1 MNSVDTFAHMEGQ
14 FDRLAKSLDLA
25 MILEQVRR
33 LEPMAFARHFKGY
46 RLQTLGR
53 RRILDALKFEV
64 FERKNE
70 AIGDLLTLLWNQEH
84 RDVYGAML
92 ENVKKI
98 KENVE
103 EIEAIEDARAAEIIA
118 DMTPRFP
125 AEDVLICV
133 RLNEVRFSEPM
144 IGTILGGPAPTP
156 APAPEAAAADEVA
169 QEAEVTPADK
179 TP

>member
-25 MILEQVRR
+25 MILEQIRR

-53 RRILDALKFEV
+53 RRIIDALKFEV

-118 DMTPRFP
+118 DMTSRFP
-125 AEDVLICV
+125 AEDVLVCV
-133 RLNEVRFSEPM
+133 RLNDVRFSEPM
-144 IGTILGGPAPTP
+144 IATILGGPAPSP
-156 APAPEAAAADEVA
+156 AAAEPVVPAATD
-169 QEAEVTPADK
+169 TPSGDV
-179 TP
+179 P